1 MKTNNKTI
9 INILS
14 KIKVMSANEQFL
26 NIVINNGTVYLAHEQ
41 GYIELKT
48 ELSPDLYGR
57 IPLKR
62 FIDLLKNKIDIAQND
77 LKQDLDIYTPIKN
90 EIDDTFKNTVSFEV
104 DKEFLNLFDF
114 ISKDYLRPAM
124 TGIYLSDEICA
135 TNAHILKTIKKDT
148 FKDYNVILPSIALKL
163 LQMGVYTVSY
173 NSRYIEFKNENS
185 TFIFELI
192 DAIYPNFKAV
202 IPQNN
207 DKVVIFSKKQL
218 LSELKKC
225 SVFYNKTTKIVI
237 FDIKKE
243 SVCINAVDIDFNRTY
258 KNELSANTKDIH
270 ENLEI
275 GFNACLLETVL
286 KSIDTDVIEFNLGAP
301 NRAGLINET
310 SLIMP
315 VMIKQ

>member
-26 NIVINNGTVYLAHEQ
+26 NVVINNGTVYLAHEQ

-62 FIDLLKNKIDIAQND
+62 FIDLLKNKIDITQSN
-77 LKQDLDIYTPIKN
+77 LTQDLNIYTPIKN
-90 EIDDTFKNTVSFEV
+90 EIDDNFKNTVSFDV

-124 TGIYLSDEICA
+124 TGVYLSDKICA

-148 FKDYNVILPSIALKL
+148 FKDYNIILPSIALKL
-163 LQMGVYTVSY
+163 LSIGVYSVSH

-185 TFIFELI
+185 TFVFCLLTEK
-192 DAIYPNFKAV
+192 YPNFKAV
-202 IPQNN
+202 IPQKN

-258 KNELSANTKDIH
+258 KNELSAKI
-270 ENLEI
+270 ESLPESIEI
-275 GFNACLLETVL
+275 GFNAGLLETII
-286 KSIDTDVIEFNLGAP
+286 KNIDMESIVFSLQAP
-301 NRAGLINET
+301 DRAALINET

-315 VMIKQ
+315 ALVRI